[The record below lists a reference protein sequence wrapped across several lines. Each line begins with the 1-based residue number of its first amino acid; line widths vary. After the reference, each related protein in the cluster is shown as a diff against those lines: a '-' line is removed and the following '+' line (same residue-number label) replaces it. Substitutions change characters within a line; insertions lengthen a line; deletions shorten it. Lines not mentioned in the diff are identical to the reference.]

1 MAPDGLWIFERSISD
16 ERDQEATRDRNFSS
30 SNQSTLVS
38 EGAQK
43 DKKKQNETFEKLD
56 KVSNWQLLKSCKS
69 IWIIISFLWTCN
81 LKITFVMLDAI

>member
-43 DKKKQNETFEKLD
+43 DKKKQNETFDKLD

>member
-1 MAPDGLWIFERSISD
+1 MAPDGLWIFERSISV

>member
-56 KVSNWQLLKSCKS
+56 KASNWQLLKSCKS

>member
-16 ERDQEATRDRNFSS
+16 ERDQEATSDRNFSS

-38 EGAQK
+38 EGAQQ

-81 LKITFVMLDAI
+81 LKITFLMLDAI

>member
-56 KVSNWQLLKSCKS
+56 KASNWQLLKSCKS

-81 LKITFVMLDAI
+81 LKITFVMLDAL